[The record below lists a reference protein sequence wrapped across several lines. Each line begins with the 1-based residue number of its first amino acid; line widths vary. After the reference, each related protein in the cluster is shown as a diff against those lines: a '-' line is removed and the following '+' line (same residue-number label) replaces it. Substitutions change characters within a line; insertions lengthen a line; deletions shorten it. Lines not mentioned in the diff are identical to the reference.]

1 MTSRKDM
8 YINIKHKGLWLRRI
22 SQKTLKLK
30 RPLEEN
36 ICNQNRQMIHIPT
49 RKQLLKINRK
59 KRRQEQKRK
68 KKKYNIYYGIKTI
81 SIIRQ
86 KQIKTGSFLFL
97 TFPKTSRMSLA
108 CQGCEETGYKR
119 ALVGLIFGTALSGR
133 SKGRA

>member
-1 MTSRKDM
+1 M

-59 KRRQEQKRK
+59 KGDEQKRK
-68 KKKYNIYYGIKTI
+68 IQHILWHKNHKYN
-81 SIIRQ
+81 
-86 KQIKTGSFLFL
+86 
-97 TFPKTSRMSLA
+97 
-108 CQGCEETGYKR
+108 
-119 ALVGLIFGTALSGR
+119 
-133 SKGRA
+133 